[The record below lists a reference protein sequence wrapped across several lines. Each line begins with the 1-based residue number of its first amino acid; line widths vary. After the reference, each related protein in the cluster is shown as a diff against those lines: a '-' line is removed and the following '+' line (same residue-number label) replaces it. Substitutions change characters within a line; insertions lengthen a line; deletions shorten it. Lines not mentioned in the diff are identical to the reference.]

1 MRTVNGNL
9 KYRILNKEYRIS
21 NFVSPSRLRER
32 FDIRYSLFNIH
43 YSKRILFSLAF
54 VFCLLFSNKT
64 TAQILPPDLL
74 CVQSDT
80 LFWGL
85 PNNPCG
91 SFNNYSI
98 YISSD
103 INGPFNLLTT
113 ITNQA
118 QTFYADPNPSG
129 VTWYYY
135 MESDFNCPGEL
146 VLQSDTL
153 DNRSPEPVII
163 TSASVNGNNVEI
175 NWLPSVSPE
184 TSGYIIF
191 RNTPTGTEIVDTV
204 LNAISYIDAT
214 ASPASQPETYFVI
227 AMDACG
233 NTSIFDAPHT
243 SIFATEIV
251 EGCNQTIT
259 LNWNLYENWANGI
272 ESHEIWLG
280 LNGNL
285 PIQVGTASATDTS
298 FVFENANDSDDYCF
312 FIKAVAA
319 VSGFSANSNEICLT
333 PDLTQPMRNITLKNV
348 SVLPDNSVE
357 LTWDWDDDAEIA
369 SVEILQ
375 NIENGNFSVLNSSS
389 VMLPLNGSSNA
400 NDAINNPTQG
410 KLFYKIQTTDLCDTL
425 ANSNYGSTIHLTG
438 QAQSNLINGISWTDF
453 DIEGASVSSYD
464 IYRVVGNDVSF
475 LENVPSTITQY
486 EDLVDPSEE
495 EESNVC
501 YFVEANASVELP
513 DGSSELIKS
522 RSNLTCVEQLT
533 SIVSPNAF
541 APNGRNQIFKP
552 TIIFGETV
560 DFNMKIFNRWG
571 ELVFESNDQDLGWNG
586 KYKGRLLPMDSYVF
600 VIRVTQVSGRMV
612 EDKGSLVLIR

>member
-1 MRTVNGNL
+1 MRTVNDKRLTVNDSNL
-9 KYRILNKEYRIS
+9 NREANFHCLNYWLWEEIFPWKAVFGIQK
-21 NFVSPSRLRER
+21 N
-32 FDIRYSLFNIH
+32 
-43 YSKRILFSLAF
+43 LFSLAF
-54 VFCLLFSNKT
+54 VFCLFFSNKT
-64 TAQILPPDLL
+64 IAQVLPPNLL
-74 CVQSDT
+74 CVQSDS
-80 LFWGL
+80 LFWEL

-135 MESDFNCPGEL
+135 MESDFDCPGEA

-153 DNRSPEPVII
+153 DNRSPEPIII

-184 TSGYIIF
+184 TSGYIVF

-204 LNAISYIDAT
+204 LNATSYIDAT
-214 ASPASQPETYFVI
+214 ASPTSQPETYFVI

-259 LNWNLYENWANGI
+259 LNWNLYENWLNGI
-272 ESHEIWLG
+272 ESHEIWLS
-280 LNGNL
+280 LNGDF

-298 FVFENANDSDDYCF
+298 FVFENANDFDNYCF

-319 VSGFSANSNEICLT
+319 VSGFTANSNEICLT

-357 LTWDWDDDAEIA
+357 LTWNWDAAAEIA

-375 NIENGNFSVLNSSS
+375 STENGNFTVLNSTP
-389 VMLPLNGSSNA
+389 VTLPLNSSGNA
-400 NDAINNPTQG
+400 NDATNNPNQE
-410 KLFYKIQTTDLCDTL
+410 KLFYNIQTTDLCDTL
-425 ANSNYGSTIHLTG
+425 ANSNYGSTIHITG
-438 QAQSNLINGISWTDF
+438 QAQSNLTNEISWTDF
-453 DIEGASVSSYD
+453 DIEGASILNYD
-464 IYRVVGNDVSF
+464 VYRVVGNDISF
-475 LENVPSTITQY
+475 LENVLAMTTQY
-486 EDLVDPSEE
+486 TDLVDASEE

-501 YFVEANASVELP
+501 YFVEANASIELP
-513 DGSSELIKS
+513 NGSTELIKS

-533 SIVSPNAF
+533 SIISPNAF

-571 ELVFESNDQDLGWNG
+571 ELVFESNDKDLGWNG
-586 KYKGRLLPMDSYVF
+586 KYQGRLLPMGSYVF
-600 VIRVTQVSGRMV
+600 VIRVTQAGGRVV
-612 EDKGSLVLIR
+612 EDKGNLVLIR